1 MKGGTRLGRVRGL
14 GSARA
19 GTHHFIQQRI
29 TAAGNL
35 VLVPWLLI
43 SFFFLPGLDYGSVTG
58 WLSQPLVAVPMI
70 LMLVS
75 VFYHLRLG
83 LQIFIE
89 DYVHEEGGK
98 ILALLLLNF
107 YAIAGAALG
116 IFAVAKIAF
125 TGGAG

>member
-19 GTHHFIQQRI
+19 GTHHFIQHRL
-29 TAAGNL
+29 TTAGNL

-43 SFFFLPGLDYGSVTG
+43 SLVFLPGLDYGSVSG
-58 WLSQPLVAVPMI
+58 WLAQPLVAVPMI
-70 LMLVS
+70 LMLIS

-89 DYVHEEGGK
+89 DYVHDEGGK

-116 IFAVAKIAF
+116 IFAVARIAF
-125 TGGAG
+125 TGSAG